1 MKIDTFTVTLI
12 VIMVSALIGAFRR
25 RRKIDKCLK
34 DFENSPTTVERING
48 EIMAKGILN
57 VENTGLEL
65 KYPEK
70 IIGNN
75 GLEETSCLIF
85 KYEYT
90 QIQAV
95 IRYHDELSEKGKIAR
110 EKELR
115 RTYKPSFFRR
125 TRRKFQSILKTIKDS
140 LSEIAN
146 TMFSQFKK
154 TSTGAIFKTHDKYV
168 KQINSDLIESVGS
181 AYEPLLE
188 RYIGY
193 KVVFELIKEDKLY
206 KYSGILKEYTTDF
219 IEIIDVNYNI
229 GDEQETRLADL
240 VLPQKLAI
248 VRHLGELKTNYNF
261 LFVKE
266 IKDFA
271 GKISDIAKKMHRN
284 KKEDPANKKI
294 NS

>member
-1 MKIDTFTVTLI
+1 MKIDSFTITLI
-12 VIMVSALIGAFRR
+12 VIIVSALIGAFRR

-34 DFENSPTTVERING
+34 DFEESPTTVERING
-48 EIMAKGILN
+48 EILAKGILN

-65 KYPEK
+65 KYPEEIK
-70 IIGNN
+70 GNN
-75 GLEETSCLIF
+75 GLVETSCLIF
-85 KYEYT
+85 KYEYA

-95 IRYHDELSEKGKIAR
+95 IRYFDELSEKGKIAR

-125 TRRKFQSILKTIKDS
+125 TKRKFQSFLKTIKDS

-154 TSTGAIFKTHDKYV
+154 TSTGAMFKTNDKYV

-188 RYIGY
+188 RYIGH

-219 IEIIDVNYNI
+219 IEIIDVDYNI
-229 GDEQETRLADL
+229 GSETETRSADL

-248 VRHLGELKTNYNF
+248 VRHLGELKADYNF
-261 LFVKE
+261 LFVNE

-271 GKISDIAKKMHRN
+271 SKISDIAGKIHRN
-284 KKEDPANKKI
+284 KKENPI
-294 NS
+294 NQ